1 MVSGIGRANA
11 AQDLVRAI
19 EDLGRMLQQSQA
31 EMMKTAEKLLRAGVQ
46 EAVQQAV
53 QDASVGARVD
63 LNA

>member
-19 EDLGRMLQQSQA
+19 EDLGRMFQQSQA
-31 EMMKTAEKLLRAGVQ
+31 EMMKTAEKLLRAGVP

-63 LNA
+63 LDA

>member
-31 EMMKTAEKLLRAGVQ
+31 EMTKTAEKLLRAGVQ
-46 EAVQQAV
+46 EAVQQAA
-53 QDASVGARVD
+53 QDPSVGARVD
-63 LNA
+63 LGA

>member
-46 EAVQQAV
+46 ETVQQAV
-53 QDASVGARVD
+53 QDASIGARVD
-63 LNA
+63 FNA